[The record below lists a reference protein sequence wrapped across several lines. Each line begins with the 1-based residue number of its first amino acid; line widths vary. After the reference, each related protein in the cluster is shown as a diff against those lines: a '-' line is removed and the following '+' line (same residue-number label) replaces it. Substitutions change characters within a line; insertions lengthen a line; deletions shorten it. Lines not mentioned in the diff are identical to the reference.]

1 MHEKSKTLSL
11 KKPEVFFL
19 SFAGVGFIPK
29 APGTFGTLAIL
40 PFLYLLGESK
50 IPVFFVIPLLV
61 IVTAVSCYLA
71 DSLQRSYQIHDPSWI
86 VMDEVLGMTVAW
98 LFIGNH
104 SLLSLAVL
112 FALFRFFDIIKIGP
126 VAYFDRMKH
135 GAGTILDDIFAGL
148 FAGIVFTFLRLAAP
162 NLFP

>member
-1 MHEKSKTLSL
+1 
-11 KKPEVFFL
+11 
-19 SFAGVGFIPK
+19 
-29 APGTFGTLAIL
+29 
-40 PFLYLLGESK
+40 
-50 IPVFFVIPLLV
+50 
-61 IVTAVSCYLA
+61 
-71 DSLQRSYQIHDPSWI
+71 
-86 VMDEVLGMTVAW
+86 MDEVLGMTVAW